1 VKKNLKERTQQER
14 DAGNTRESRQKKRKK
29 IIGKVRKK
37 EREYERERKNAMILE
52 RFVKNRLNRV
62 KREKEK
68 RYICI

>member
-37 EREYERERKNAMILE
+37 EREYEREKKNAMILE

>member
-1 VKKNLKERTQQER
+1 MKKNLKERTQQER
-14 DAGNTRESRQKKRKK
+14 DAGNTRESRQKNRKT

-52 RFVKNRLNRV
+52 RFVKNRLYRV